1 MNSLELVSCLSVT
14 ALFLGGWLVGGPVS
28 WARSADGVALGK
40 YRCVGEGT
48 ERQPLATAS
57 QFDDSSSRETEGEI
71 NVDDGRAL
79 MLSCA
84 RLTLLFLVRRDK

>member
-48 ERQPLATAS
+48 ERLSLATPFK
-57 QFDDSSSRETEGEI
+57 FDDSS
-71 NVDDGRAL
+71 RAEQKAKVMSMTGVL
-79 MLSCA
+79 
-84 RLTLLFLVRRDK
+84 